1 MKRRHGSRG
10 WPARGT
16 AHEDGRRRRAT
27 RAAAREGKQREE
39 EEEADGWARRG
50 NFIFF
55 SFFFRAVTTLPPL
68 KKISSQDLGRQEGK
82 DKTRIWLR
90 PYSPRQVTH
99 PRIEVQEHGCGDRL
113 KTHPSEKKSGY
124 SSKIRPD

>member
-50 NFIFF
+50 FFIFF
-55 SFFFRAVTTLPPL
+55 FFSLGCDNSPPL
-68 KKISSQDLGRQEGK
+68 KKISSRDLGRQEEK
-82 DKTRIWLR
+82 DKTWTRLR

-99 PRIEVQEHGCGDRL
+99 PRIEVQEHGCGDRV
-113 KTHPSEKKSGY
+113 KTHPSKKKSGY